1 MSAPPRTHSV
11 SELSASVASGP
22 AALIAVQVARLLWPP
37 PVPDVLG
44 LAAAISTFGLLALAG
59 SRLAALLLPR
69 EWWVTRAVAALVAVV
84 FLTTTP
90 LTLLGHFGVLTSTL
104 FLCWPPV
111 AYLMSRTL
119 PEPAVREAPRL
130 RRDGIAGLER
140 LVLSISAG
148 IMVVLVLARVY
159 MARFAPPGAFAY
171 DDNYYHLSAVA
182 TWRLFGDL
190 SMIKFGCGDVA
201 SAFYPFAGELWSLA
215 LLAPVD
221 PCDFLARWSEL
232 PFALLAPFAAAA
244 IARVLGI
251 SVDGAVV
258 AGLLYVA
265 VPRVFGHGRMM
276 LTAGNDNLVAF
287 LTAASVLAALL
298 LFRRG
303 SPGTAV
309 FTGLSFGLLCG
320 TKYSGLLYAIP
331 LIGLVGL
338 SLVLSRRAG
347 SVSRR
352 LRLLALLGGAAFLAG
367 GYPYLRNAITLGD
380 PVFPVPVVLFGN
392 IIFRGWPWVSVTSS
406 DAGFHMWRFLWER
419 VDYFGRLF
427 PIVLLPAAVLSPVGT
442 LLFRGRS
449 WRRRLFET
457 AMFLLPAVFYV
468 EFVFLMADHRE
479 IRYFVG
485 AVLLV
490 GVGAIWLVSR
500 LPRRTA
506 ALFFGL
512 LAAIAAGGATAK
524 LAEGKMTITF
534 AAGVGVGIA
543 AWLIQRGHE
552 RIPAVYRVAPRLAGV
567 AVVLAAV
574 AASPTLGGYRERW
587 ANDEPVAR
595 KLATLTRE
603 QPSSVGVIGTNQPY
617 FYFGPSLQNL
627 ALYVPTHSDPKASY
641 YEWGGT
647 DVFPRNDVHEGEWR
661 RNLRSFGIGYIVV
674 ERTGVPLPEL
684 AWIEADPDE
693 FPLLF
698 RDGPTDLYRVNPR
711 RGLRRTTSFT
721 LEAGV
726 PTATSYFGENWARKS
741 IGGVAVLVAH
751 LPSASFALPP
761 FEPTIRQLRFSLLP
775 TPIAGRRIRVRAND
789 VDVKEFF
796 SPSIPTDLAIDIQT
810 IPQSRKANV
819 VEFRVVAP
827 QPDLANWPVG
837 LTKGIVSRPIVVSSA
852 GLYAG
857 GFARFRVGGEV
868 LERTERGYI
877 LARLT
882 PAGDRVAEWQ
892 IFDTGP
898 SPEAARAAARLASWV
913 ETLTKGTVVL
923 GAVADEASFGVTE
936 EAAAALGTLGCRV
949 DLRGRYRQSHAFIGV
964 KGSAPGSIPEW
975 SGVELS
981 TVMSGGEML
990 QVRRV
995 TALFSSGREN
1005 LRGVANSRDDSIA
1018 AGINDLPDGGKARSP
1033 LVIGG
1038 WCQERRGNPVE
1049 PVEFQIDG
1057 VVVPGVEITRLPR
1070 PDVAAAVP
1078 EIGDAS
1084 RAGFVARFPPGI
1096 PGPGRHVLVVTFET
1110 PDGRRRVY
1118 PPFDFEM
1125 VP

>member
-1 MSAPPRTHSV
+1 
-11 SELSASVASGP
+11 
-22 AALIAVQVARLLWPP
+22 
-37 PVPDVLG
+37 VPDVLG

-59 SRLAALLLPR
+59 SRLAASLLPR
-69 EWWVTRAVAALVAVV
+69 ESWVTRAIAAAVAVV

-111 AYLMSRTL
+111 AYLMSLAL
-119 PEPAVREAPRL
+119 PEPAVREVPHL
-130 RRDGIAGLER
+130 RRDGISSLGL

-148 IMVVLVLARVY
+148 IMAVLVLARVY

-182 TWRLFGDL
+182 TWRLLGDL
-190 SMIKFGCGDVA
+190 SMIKFGCGDAA
-201 SAFYPFAGELWSLA
+201 SAFYPFAGELWSFA

-221 PCDFLARWSEL
+221 PSDFLARWSEF

-287 LTAASVLAALL
+287 LTAATVLAALL

-303 SPGTAV
+303 SPGAAV

-320 TKYSGLLYAIP
+320 TKYSGLLFAIP
-331 LIGLVGL
+331 LMGLVGL

-347 SVSRR
+347 SASRR

-367 GYPYLRNAITLGD
+367 GYPYLRNAMTLGD
-380 PVFPVPVVLFGN
+380 PVFPVPVVFFGKF
-392 IIFRGWPWVSVTSS
+392 IFRGWPSISVTRS
-406 DAGFHMWRFLWER
+406 DVGFHMWRFLWER
-419 VDYFGRLF
+419 AGYFGRLF
-427 PIVLLPAAVLSPVGT
+427 PIVLLPAAVLSPVGA

-449 WRRRLFET
+449 RRRRLFET
-457 AMFLLPAVFYV
+457 ALFILPAVFYM
-468 EFVFLMADHRE
+468 EFVFLMADHRD

-485 AVLLV
+485 AVLLA

-500 LPRRTA
+500 LPGRA
-506 ALFFGL
+506 ARLLFGL
-512 LAAIAAGGATAK
+512 LAVGAAAGVTAD
-524 LAEGKMTITF
+524 LPEGKTTITF

-543 AWLIQRGHE
+543 AWLIQRGHV
-552 RIPAVYRVAPRLAGV
+552 RLPAVFRVAPRLAGV
-567 AVVLAAV
+567 AVVLAALS
-574 AASPTLGGYRERW
+574 ASPTLGGYRERW
-587 ANDEPVAR
+587 GNDEPVAR
-595 KLATLTRE
+595 KLAAMTRE

-617 FYFGPSLQNL
+617 SYFGPSLQNL
-627 ALYVPTHSDPKASY
+627 ALYVPTHSDLQASY
-641 YEWGGT
+641 YVWDGT
-647 DVFPRNDVHEGEWR
+647 DVFPRNGVHEGEWR
-661 RNLRSFGIGYIVV
+661 RNLRSSGIGYIVV
-674 ERTGVPLPEL
+674 ERTGAPLPEL
-684 AWIEADPDE
+684 AWIEAEPDE
-693 FPLLF
+693 FPLLL
-698 RDGPTDLYRVNPR
+698 RDGPTDLYRVNLR
-711 RGLRRTTSFT
+711 RGLRRAASFT
-721 LEAGV
+721 LEAAA
-726 PTATSYFGENWARKS
+726 PTATSYFSEGWARQS
-741 IGGVAVLVAH
+741 VGGVAVLVAH
-751 LPSASFALPP
+751 SPSASLAFPP
-761 FEPTIRQLRFSLLP
+761 FEPYIRQLRFSLLP
-775 TPIAGRRIRVRAND
+775 TPGAGRRIRVRAND
-789 VDVKEFF
+789 VDVKEFL
-796 SPSIPTDLAIDIQT
+796 SPSIPTDIAIDFQKV
-810 IPQSRKANV
+810 PPSRKANV
-819 VEFRVVAP
+819 VEFREEAP
-827 QPDLANWPVG
+827 HPDLASWPVG
-837 LTKGIVSRPIVVSSA
+837 STKGTVSRPIVVSSA
-852 GLYAG
+852 GLHAG
-857 GFARFRVGGEV
+857 SFARFRVGGEV
-868 LERTERGYI
+868 VERTERGYV

-892 IFDTGP
+892 VFDTGP
-898 SPEAARAAARLASWV
+898 SPGAARAAARLTRWV
-913 ETLTKGTVVL
+913 ETLTEGTVVL
-923 GAVADEASFGVTE
+923 GAVADEASSGLTE
-936 EAAAALGTLGCRV
+936 EAVAALGTLGCRV
-949 DLRGRYRQSHAFIGV
+949 DLRIRYRQGHAFIGV

-975 SGVELS
+975 SGVDLS

-995 TALFSSGREN
+995 TALFSSGREH
-1005 LRGVANSRDDSIA
+1005 VKPIANGRDDSIL
-1018 AGINDLPDGGKARSP
+1018 AGINDLPDGGKGRSP

-1057 VVVPGVEITRLPR
+1057 VPVPGVEITRVPR
-1070 PDVAAAVP
+1070 PDVAAAIP
-1078 EIGDAS
+1078 EIGDVS

-1096 PGPGRHVLVVTFET
+1096 PRPGRHVLVVTFET

-1118 PPFDFEM
+1118 PPFPFEM